1 MKQLSYTHENGFTIR
16 EKEVLNYISLGFS
29 SKQIAER
36 LYISINTVANHRR
49 NMLHKK
55 GASNSAEL
63 VKIDNS

>member
-1 MKQLSYTHENGFTIR
+1 MKQLAYTHENGFTMR
-16 EKEVLNYISLGFS
+16 EKEVLSYISLGFS

-55 GASNSAEL
+55 GASNCAEL